1 MRTKV
6 KLVNGE
12 EAAIRAVQA
21 FRTEGHSLD
30 EIYVLAHDGDKVNE
44 LSRLTDANTIGVMEE
59 GVATAFA
66 NLFRS
71 RGDQLRAKMESLGIS
86 ALDAQRYEEELDKG
100 RIMVLVW
107 YDEET
112 GTLDRAD
119 AAAPRRPRPE
129 EIVLPPVG
137 GAVMS
142 ERR

>member
-6 KLVNGE
+6 KLVDGE
-12 EAAIRAVQA
+12 EAAIQA
-21 FRTEGHSLD
+21 IRQFRLEGHSLN
-30 EIYVLAHDGDKVNE
+30 EIYVLAHDGDTAQE
-44 LSRLTDANTIGVMEE
+44 LSRLTDTKTIGMMEE
-59 GVATAFA
+59 GMATAFA

-86 ALDAQRYEEELDKG
+86 ALDAERYESELDRGK
-100 RIMVLVW
+100 IIVLVW
-107 YDEET
+107 YDEDT

-119 AAAPRRPRPE
+119 EAARRRPRPE
-129 EIVLPPVG
+129 ELLLPPVG